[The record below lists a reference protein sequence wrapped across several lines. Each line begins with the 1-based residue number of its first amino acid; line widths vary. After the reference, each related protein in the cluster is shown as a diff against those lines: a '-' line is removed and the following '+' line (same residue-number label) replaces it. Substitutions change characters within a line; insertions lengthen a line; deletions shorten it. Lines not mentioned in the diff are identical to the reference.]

1 MKPSA
6 RAARLALALSAIP
19 IVAPAAP
26 ARAGEESLLIFSPS
40 KLSSHAYRLRMG
52 ARAAPGSDAGAGVD
66 LSVATSSTGRIRPS
80 QDNARFWAEMRGSGA
95 SGAQRRVSAGY
106 NPMTGTVTT
115 SAGLSRRWIA
125 TPRVDV
131 VVEPSVAMDGNART
145 GDRGALRVTQRA
157 EVQAPSTGT
166 ALVATGSGAISDRS
180 VGTSVALEQKLFDCL
195 NLRAAVE
202 RRGSKTVGSVRARL
216 AFGW

>member
-1 MKPSA
+1 
-6 RAARLALALSAIP
+6 
-19 IVAPAAP
+19 
-26 ARAGEESLLIFSPS
+26 
-40 KLSSHAYRLRMG
+40 
-52 ARAAPGSDAGAGVD
+52 
-66 LSVATSSTGRIRPS
+66 
-80 QDNARFWAEMRGSGA
+80 
-95 SGAQRRVSAGY
+95 
-106 NPMTGTVTT
+106 
-115 SAGLSRRWIA
+115 
-125 TPRVDV
+125 
-131 VVEPSVAMDGNART
+131 MDGNART

>member
-6 RAARLALALSAIP
+6 RAGRLALALSAIP
-19 IVAPAAP
+19 IVVPAVP

-66 LSVATSSTGRIRPS
+66 LSVATSSTGRIRAT
-80 QDNARFWAEMRGSGA
+80 QDNARFWAEMRGSGP
-95 SGAQRRVSAGY
+95 SGAQRRASAGY
-106 NPMTGTVTT
+106 NPLTGGVTT

-145 GDRGALRVTQRA
+145 GDHGAVRLAQRA

-166 ALVATGSGAISDRS
+166 ALVATGSGA
-180 VGTSVALEQKLFDCL
+180 VGDSNVKGSVALEQKLFDCL
-195 NLRAAVE
+195 DLRAAVE
-202 RRGSKTVGSVRARL
+202 RRDSGTVGSLRARL
-216 AFGW
+216 AFRW